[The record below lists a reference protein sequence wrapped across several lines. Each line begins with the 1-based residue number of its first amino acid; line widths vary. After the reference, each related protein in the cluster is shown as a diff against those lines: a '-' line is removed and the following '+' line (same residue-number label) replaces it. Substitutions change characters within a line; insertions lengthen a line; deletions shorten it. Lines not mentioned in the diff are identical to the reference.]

1 MKVSDDPA
9 VSALLGEYPPA
20 AQQLAM
26 RVRKLLLRIIP
37 GVTEH
42 VYPGWR
48 IISFRMGEGPKHQI
62 CWLAPQRF
70 GVNLG
75 FERGAELPDPCGL
88 LSGNAKQ
95 ARNVHIRSA
104 KDVDVAK
111 LAALVAAAVELHR
124 ATPSDGEPD
133 AG

>member
-1 MKVSDDPA
+1 MV
-9 VSALLGEYPPA
+9 ALLSEYPPA
-20 AQQLAM
+20 AQQLAL

-37 GVTEH
+37 DVHEH

-48 IISFRMGEGPKHQI
+48 IISFRMGDGQEHQI

-75 FERGAELPDPCGL
+75 FEHGAELPDPNGL
-88 LSGNAKQ
+88 LTGSTKQ

-104 KDVDVAK
+104 RDVDVSK
-111 LAALVAAAVELHR
+111 IAALVAAAIELHR
-124 ATPSDGEPD
+124 DR
-133 AG
+133 

>member
-1 MKVSDDPA
+1 MA
-9 VSALLGEYPPA
+9 ALLSEYPPA
-20 AQQLAM
+20 AQQLTL

-37 GVTEH
+37 DVHEH

-48 IISFRMGEGPKHQI
+48 IISFRMGDGQKHQV

-75 FERGAELPDPCGL
+75 FEQGAELPDPNGL
-88 LSGNAKQ
+88 LTGGAKQ

-104 KDVDVAK
+104 SDVDVSK
-111 LAALVAAAVELHR
+111 IAALVAAAIELHR
-124 ATPSDGEPD
+124 DR
-133 AG
+133 

>member
-1 MKVSDDPA
+1 MSDDPA
-9 VSALLGEYPPA
+9 VTALLSEYPPA
-20 AQQLAM
+20 AQQLTL

-37 GVTEH
+37 DVHEH

-48 IISFRMGEGPKHQI
+48 IISFRMGDAHNHQI

-75 FERGAELPDPCGL
+75 FEHGAELPDPGGL
-88 LSGNAKQ
+88 LTGDAKR

-111 LAALVAAAVELHR
+111 IAALVTAAVELR
-124 ATPSDGEPD
+124 RDR
-133 AG
+133 